1 MDEDKLNEKQEMAIE
16 LALTG
21 MSDGE
26 IAKRIKVSRQWVNGW
41 RNHNT
46 VFIDALE
53 ERRRTLRERNQDS
66 VIGLVEKAVEVVK
79 NALED
84 ADPKIRLQAAKLVL
98 NTAALKDSMKEKPEV
113 NEVEESLRK
122 LGEAMGFASR
132 ELGYTE
138 PGKKQG
144 DFSLR

>member
-1 MDEDKLNEKQEMAIE
+1 MDEEKLNEKQEMAIE

-26 IAKRIKVSRQWVNGW
+26 IARKIKVSRQWVNTW

-53 ERRRTLRERNQDS
+53 ERRRTLRERHQDS
-66 VIGLVEKAVEVVK
+66 VIGLVEKAIEVMK
-79 NALED
+79 NALDDE
-84 ADPKIRLQAAKLVL
+84 DPKIRLQAVKLVL
-98 NTAALKDSMKEKPEV
+98 NTAALKDSMKEKKEP
-113 NEVEESLRK
+113 NEREAVLRELAEA
-122 LGEAMGFASR
+122 LGWAGK

-138 PGKKQG
+138 PGKINNTN
-144 DFSLR
+144 R